1 VSAPRVLFLASDP
14 GGVGGIQRYG
24 TWLIDALSQVGPLDV
39 VDLASSR
46 RGGRV
51 GALLGGLDAWARNR
65 PDLLVVGHVA
75 FGPVAVPQLA
85 SGRPAVVLAYGI
97 EVWGG
102 PSRRIDAT
110 LRAATEVWPISTF
123 TAHEVARRV
132 PAARVGP
139 VLGGGV
145 EHIFFSDDGDTQDPS
160 GRDVGLRVLVVTRLD
175 DLAYKGIDTCLD
187 ALQGLETGADIELRI
202 VGDGPAA
209 PELSALVRSRGLD
222 GHVCQ
227 LGALDDDS
235 LRDEYRHADV
245 VVLLSRFRRG
255 DQPRGEGLGIVPLE
269 AGAAGTPAI
278 VSAIGGTVDTV
289 DDGRTGWWLDPDD
302 VAGLAALLGRLA
314 EDPSLLRERGAAA
327 RQFVRDVHGRA
338 AFQRRVTAA
347 VARVMP

>member
-39 VDLASSR
+39 VDLAIAR

-51 GALLGGLDAWARNR
+51 GALGAGLEAWARCR
-65 PDLLVVGHVA
+65 PDLVVVGHVS
-75 FGPVAVPQLA
+75 FGPAALPQLA
-85 SGRPAVVLAYGI
+85 SGRAAVVVAYGI
-97 EVWGG
+97 EVWGA

-123 TAHEVARRV
+123 TAHEVARRA

-145 EHIFFSDDGDTQDPS
+145 EDSFFVDEIGAPGPSARDG
-160 GRDVGLRVLVVTRLD
+160 VLRVLVVTRLD

-187 ALQGLETGADIELRI
+187 ALQRLDAGADIELRI

-209 PELSALVRSRGLD
+209 RELSALVRSRGLERQ
-222 GHVCQ
+222 VCQ
-227 LGALDDDS
+227 LGALDDDT
-235 LRDEYRHADV
+235 LRDEYRRADV

-302 VAGLAALLGRLA
+302 VAGLAALLGDLA
-314 EDPSLLRERGAAA
+314 HESTPLRERGAAA

-338 AFQRRVTAA
+338 AFQQRIRDA
-347 VARVMP
+347 VAEVMS

>member
-1 VSAPRVLFLASDP
+1 MSAPRVLFLASDP

-24 TWLIDALSQVGPLDV
+24 TWLIDALSQLGPLDV
-39 VDLASSR
+39 VDLAAAR

-51 GALLGGLDAWARNR
+51 GALGAGLDAWARCH
-65 PDLLVVGHVA
+65 PDLVVVGHVS
-75 FGPVAVPQLA
+75 FGPAAVPQLA
-85 SGRPAVVLAYGI
+85 SGRPAVVVAYGI

-102 PSRRIDAT
+102 PSRRVDGT

-132 PAARVGP
+132 PGARVGP

-145 EHIFFSDDGDTQDPS
+145 EDIFFGDDPGSPPPS
-160 GRDVGLRVLVVTRLD
+160 ARDVGLSVLVVTRLD

-187 ALQGLETGADIELRI
+187 ALQRLGAGAGVELRI

-209 PELSALVRSRGLD
+209 PELSTLVRSRGLD
-222 GHVCQ
+222 GQVCQ
-227 LGALDDDS
+227 LGALDDDA
-235 LRDEYRHADV
+235 LRDEYRSADV

-255 DQPRGEGLGIVPLE
+255 GQPRGEGLGIVPLE

-302 VAGLAALLGRLA
+302 VAGLAALLGRLLA
-314 EDPSLLRERGAAA
+314 EPSLLRERGAAA
-327 RQFVRDVHGRA
+327 RQFVREVHGRA
-338 AFQRRVTAA
+338 AFRRRVGAA
-347 VARVMP
+347 VAEVMT